1 MKETKIYSVG
11 EMAETCG
18 ISPRQL
24 RYYDQLGV
32 IRPSYRNPENGYRY
46 YSEDQIEPLF
56 FLKELKQIGISNE
69 SIQRLFINRD
79 VDQLVQELQI
89 NLAMVEQEV
98 QATFT
103 RYRNIVNA
111 LVLNTR
117 ALAYLH
123 GEEAIRSSEYSQ
135 FRISIVKIPAIK
147 ILYLRFDED
156 LEYGD
161 RNAYISHVVELTRL
175 AESTKLKLAD
185 TKMFIRRANRRLRT
199 DEESPG
205 KEPTFEFA
213 QEVISEDIPENLAN
227 VKAFGGFQALCTVNV
242 GAPISTPLAYEILPK
257 WARDHNLAISDTS
270 VEEYM
275 VDALTSSDEDR
286 FVTRIIVPLLE
297 DSGKNG

>member
-24 RYYDQLGV
+24 RYYDQIGV

-46 YSEDQIEPLF
+46 YSEDQIEPLL
-56 FLKELKQIGISNE
+56 FLKELKQIGISND

-89 NLAMVEQEV
+89 NLTMVEQEI
-98 QATFT
+98 QAAFA
-103 RYRNIVNA
+103 RYHNIVNA

-123 GEEAIRSSEYSQ
+123 GEEAILSSEYSQ
-135 FRISIVKIPAIK
+135 FRISIVKVPAVK
-147 ILYLRFDED
+147 ILYLQFDED

-161 RNAYISHVVELTRL
+161 RNAYINHVVELTRL

-185 TKMFIRRANRRLRT
+185 TKMFIRHANLRLRT
-199 DEESPG
+199 GEESFE
-205 KEPTFEFA
+205 KKSTYEFA
-213 QEVISEDIPENLAN
+213 QEIVSENIPENLVN
-227 VKAFGGFQALCTVNV
+227 VKTFGGFQALCTVNV
-242 GAPISTPLAYEILPK
+242 GALTSTPQAYEILPK

-286 FVTRIIVPLLE
+286 FVTRITIPLL
-297 DSGKNG
+297 DNPGKKS